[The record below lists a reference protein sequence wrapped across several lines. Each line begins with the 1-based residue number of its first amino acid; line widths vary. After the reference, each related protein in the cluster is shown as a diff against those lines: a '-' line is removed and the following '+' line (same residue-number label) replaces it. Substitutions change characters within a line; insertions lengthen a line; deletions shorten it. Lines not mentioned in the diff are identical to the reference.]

1 MSAILK
7 ALRRVEN
14 ESAQGSET
22 LPVSKKLNARKAIR
36 KQYKERWTAQPILI
50 VLLPLLTLALV
61 LWVVFSYEPFTIPD
75 SSTAAVNLTPF
86 SSKPLVKAKDPALDD
101 KRKHGEA
108 APPGPAPAKEEGLPS
123 KASPKREK
131 KGFPDSTTGQEEG
144 PSVQDPEFKLQAI
157 VWSDVP
163 ESRFAVINGVIVR
176 PGGLIEGISVTDIGV
191 DYVSFKSGRRTWKMK
206 MMKE

>member
-22 LPVSKKLNARKAIR
+22 LLVSKKLNARKAIR
-36 KQYKERWTAQPILI
+36 ERYKKSWTAQAVLI

-86 SSKPLVKAKDPALDD
+86 SSKPLVKAKDSVLDD
-101 KRKHGEA
+101 KRKHSEA
-108 APPGPAPAKEEGLPS
+108 APPGSAPAKEEGLQS
-123 KASPKREK
+123 KASPKKEK
-131 KGFPDSTTGQEEG
+131 KGSPDSTAGQEEG

-191 DYVSFKSGRRTWKMK
+191 DYVSFKSGQRTWKMK
-206 MMKE
+206 MMTK